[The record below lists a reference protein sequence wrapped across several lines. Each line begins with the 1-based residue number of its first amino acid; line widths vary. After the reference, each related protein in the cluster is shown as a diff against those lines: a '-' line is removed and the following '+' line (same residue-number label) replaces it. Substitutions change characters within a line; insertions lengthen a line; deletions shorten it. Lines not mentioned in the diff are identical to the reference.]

1 MHLQW
6 VQGLDAGCCLPG
18 VQRLPGTHT
27 EGGEEAPEAA
37 GNLLTSMR
45 SSRSVPSLASAD
57 LTTPRNL
64 IEVSA
69 WLRQHQDH
77 APASAGRGLLG
88 RVPSLKSKGES
99 LTAKTS
105 SSSMKRP
112 SLSGKASGSSMK
124 GPTVS
129 GKGESLS
136 TRASSVPSVASSRG
150 AQHSTNRYSYRLP
163 CSLCVCQCGL
173 LVSAVMLAACTI
185 ACKAR
190 AP

>member
-1 MHLQW
+1 MRLQW
-6 VQGLDAGCCLPG
+6 VQGPDRGCCLPG
-18 VQRLPGTHT
+18 VQRRPGTHT
-27 EGGEEAPEAA
+27 EGVEEAPEAA

-77 APASAGRGLLG
+77 APASSSKGLLG

-105 SSSMKRP
+105 SSSLKRP
-112 SLSGKASGSSMK
+112 TLSGRASGSSMK
-124 GPTVS
+124 GPTLS
-129 GKGESLS
+129 GKAEPLS
-136 TRASSVPSVASSRG
+136 TRASSVPSVVSSRG
-150 AQHSTNRYSYRLP
+150 AHHSTNRYSY
-163 CSLCVCQCGL
+163 
-173 LVSAVMLAACTI
+173 
-185 ACKAR
+185 
-190 AP
+190 